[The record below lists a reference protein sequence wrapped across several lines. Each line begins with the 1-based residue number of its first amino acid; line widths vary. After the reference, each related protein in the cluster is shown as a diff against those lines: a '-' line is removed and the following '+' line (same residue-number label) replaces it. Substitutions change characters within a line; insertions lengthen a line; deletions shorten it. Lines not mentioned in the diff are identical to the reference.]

1 MLQCAIGVF
10 KFNAV
15 TEIMEKNEFTT
26 IRKKL
31 AKTQKELSELLGTSL
46 KAVSSYEQGWRNIPV
61 HVERQ
66 LLFLLAQK
74 NNTGKYVC
82 WDIRQCS
89 EEVKQSCPAWEFNA
103 GHLCW
108 FISGTVC
115 NNDVKKNWAEKIT
128 VCRKCPV
135 FKAQMDL

>member
-1 MLQCAIGVF
+1 MLQCVIGNDSVLQRLRF
-10 KFNAV
+10 
-15 TEIMEKNEFTT
+15 TMEKSEFST

-74 NNTGKYVC
+74 NNTGKYIC

-89 EEVKQSCPAWEFNA
+89 EEVKQTCPAWEFNA

-108 FISGTVC
+108 FISGT
-115 NNDVKKNWAEKIT
+115 DSHE
-128 VCRKCPV
+128 
-135 FKAQMDL
+135 

>member
-1 MLQCAIGVF
+1 
-10 KFNAV
+10 
-15 TEIMEKNEFTT
+15 MEKNEFTT

-74 NNTGKYVC
+74 NNTGRQVC

-89 EEVKQSCPAWEFNA
+89 EEVRQTCPAWEFNA

-108 FISGTVC
+108 FINGTICDGTVHDSWKDKMELCRTC
-115 NNDVKKNWAEKIT
+115 N
-128 VCRKCPV
+128 V
-135 FKAQMDL
+135 FKDTLAKIDHE